1 MGEGGAAM
9 WITVAS
15 VFGALGV
22 VLGAFGAHS
31 LEARLDAS
39 KLEIWST
46 AVQYHLLH
54 AVLLFALAV
63 WGNAVGRSIQPS
75 AALLVAGIVGFSG
88 SLYLL
93 ALGGPRWLGPITPLG
108 GLCLIGGW
116 VALAWLPR
124 TGLD

>member
-1 MGEGGAAM
+1 M
-9 WITVAS
+9 WISVAALL
-15 VFGALGV
+15 GALGV

-31 LEARLDAS
+31 LEARLDAE

-54 AVLLFALAV
+54 AAVLFALAA

-93 ALGGPRWLGPITPLG
+93 ALGGPSWLGPITPLG
-108 GLCLIGGW
+108 GLCFIGGW
-116 VALAWLPR
+116 IALVWLPR
-124 TGLD
+124 SGLE